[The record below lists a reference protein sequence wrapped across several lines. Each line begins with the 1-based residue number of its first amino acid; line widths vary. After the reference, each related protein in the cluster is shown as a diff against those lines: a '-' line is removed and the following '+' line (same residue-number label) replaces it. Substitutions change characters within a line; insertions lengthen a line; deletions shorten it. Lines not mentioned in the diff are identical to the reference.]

1 MKNFILYTNI
11 VLLRHCNLG
20 QHLSIGKYAYV
31 ENYVSAYYCD
41 FKIPTIIQ
49 TQFLKMQEYVNAI
62 YTRKTKSRFCY
73 LMLPFIRNV
82 SNFNLMRHL

>member
-1 MKNFILYTNI
+1 MKNFILYKNI

-31 ENYVSAYYCD
+31 ENYVSPYYCD

-49 TQFLKMQEYVNAI
+49 TQFLKM
-62 YTRKTKSRFCY
+62 
-73 LMLPFIRNV
+73 
-82 SNFNLMRHL
+82 